1 MNIDLNKFLNK
12 RRKLT
17 NRRWQAIIAAAFTRK
32 VSFISALTIIV
43 ILGMYA
49 SSILS
54 GKMFS
59 FSNTI
64 MVIGLGFIVQMLFS
78 TKGINI
84 IKEKDFG
91 TVESKSEEENPV
103 AEVIFD
109 AENFY
114 AQERVGKSFVRYN
127 LVGSRIKDYIDK
139 TVILQLKDGSTCAI
153 VDDANTLNK
162 KNAPDFI
169 KNSFMAEK
177 NEFFESGKKNISF
190 DKALKLQE
198 NWSDILRAVVN
209 ENFGDLLDFI
219 KRFDKVIFAYVVYI
233 FFKLGAVLSLG
244 VSNKIAELAI
254 VGVGILAGVFVAMY
268 TRKTR
273 ITFGGRSLNEI
284 SRYLYL
290 FETGIY
296 NVTDSIEEY
305 YSFKDLASIKVYGDD
320 IVLNFE
326 IGEVIVIKKDI
337 FENHKEY
344 FVNIESQIE
353 EAMGHKIE
361 KVASVN

>member
-1 MNIDLNKFLNK
+1 MKVDLNKFLNK
-12 RRKLT
+12 KRKLIDK
-17 NRRWQAIIAAAFTRK
+17 RWQAIIAAAFTRK
-32 VSFISALTIIV
+32 VSFISGLTLVV

-64 MVIGLGFIVQMLFS
+64 MIIGLGFIVQMLFS
-78 TKGINI
+78 TKGINL
-84 IKEKDFG
+84 IKNKKFDEI
-91 TVESKSEEENPV
+91 TSKCEDEMPQ
-103 AEVIFD
+103 AEIIFD
-109 AENFY
+109 SERFY
-114 AQERVGKSFVRYN
+114 AEERVGKSFVRYN
-127 LVGSRIKDYIDK
+127 LVQSRIKDCIYK

-153 VDDANTLNK
+153 VDDVNTLNK
-162 KNAPDFI
+162 KNTQDFI

-198 NWSDILRAVVN
+198 NWNNSLRAIAN
-209 ENFGDLLDFI
+209 ENFKDLLEFI
-219 KRFDKVIFAYVVYI
+219 KRFDKVIIAYVIFI
-233 FFKLGAVLSLG
+233 FFKLGAVLALG
-244 VSNKIAELAI
+244 VPNKIGALSVIAA
-254 VGVGILAGVFVAMY
+254 GIGAGVFVALY

-273 ITFGGRSLNEI
+273 INFGGRSLNEV

-337 FENHKEY
+337 FENNREY
-344 FVNIESQIE
+344 FINIEDQIE
-353 EAMGHKIE
+353 EAMCGEIE